1 MLGCQQVGWLVGLSP
16 WLIGPG
22 ERQHTAWR
30 AVCVFL
36 HRTVHVAASVAPRG
50 VSLLSGW
57 NPSRLLGVETTRPV
71 ISTCPFGVTRIRI
84 AGDCV
89 RAQEPA
95 GSGVHSP
102 VPWSNVAST
111 VLARTRL
118 DFPASQETATL
129 EKRHAVLPW
138 LSHLRRLC
146 AGRILT

>member
-71 ISTCPFGVTRIRI
+71 ISTCPFGMTRIRI

-118 DFPASQETATL
+118 DFQ
-129 EKRHAVLPW
+129 R
-138 LSHLRRLC
+138 LRRQRLWRNAMLFC
-146 AGRILT
+146 RGCLTLGGCVLAGF